1 MEPTWVPLSEFNYQ
15 LRMQN
20 LTVIQHH
27 LLALDWKTLMR
38 SILALIGSFSFF
50 GAGTGASKTSKNV
63 RLQHPD
69 QFINMTDLDVNVMV
83 DGCNRC

>member
-1 MEPTWVPLSEFNYQ
+1 
-15 LRMQN
+15 MQN

-27 LLALDWKTLMR
+27 LMALDWKTLMR
-38 SILALIGSFSFF
+38 SIPALIDPFSFF
-50 GAGTGASKTSKNV
+50 GAGTVESKTSKNV

-69 QFINMTDLDVNVMV
+69 QSINMTDLEVNVMV